1 MLEEYYGAKHFTD
14 WMSDFLRI
22 LNYRP
27 LFHACVDFI
36 IVVHEHLFQAV
47 RWKGE
52 IRVIIFGGK
61 PWNFEGTPL
70 TVKSFFRM
78 LANLQ
83 RWFLLS
89 RSGSDKKIT
98 CHLFITLKIQL
109 SHHISSYRYW
119 IRINFTHEL
128 YLVVDLQHAELDL
141 KLDPARSL
149 FCLDLFEQLLRKHR
163 HDAWES

>member
-1 MLEEYYGAKHFTD
+1 MIENFWYLVQFNTPKFPLVQNIWHC
-14 WMSDFLRI
+14 MSDFLRI

-47 RWKGE
+47 RWKSAIE
-52 IRVIIFGGK
+52 SWIFWGK
-61 PWNFEGTPL
+61 PWNFEGKKSEIKQWNFEGMPL
-70 TVKSFFRM
+70 TVKSFFRI

-89 RSGSDKKIT
+89 RSGGDKKIT

-109 SHHISSYRYW
+109 SHYISWYKYW
-119 IRINFTHEL
+119 IRINFTHQFKHCRL
-128 YLVVDLQHAELDL
+128 T
-141 KLDPARSL
+141 SL
-149 FCLDLFEQLLRKHR
+149 
-163 HDAWES
+163 